1 MTKKKKN
8 IYSILRGTF
17 LISDDSFKNW
27 RFILFISALAVV
39 MIASS
44 HSADRKVHEIASINE
59 EVKELRSIFV
69 EGRSKLMRMKMESNV
84 RQRLKEKGLVPSS
97 IPPKKI
103 RVVTQEQN

>member
-1 MTKKKKN
+1 MAKTKKN

-17 LISDDSFKNW
+17 LVSDDSFKNW
-27 RFILFISALAVV
+27 RFILFLSALAIV
-39 MIASS
+39 MIANS

-84 RQRLKEKGLVPSS
+84 KKRLATKGLVPSL

-103 RVVTQEQN
+103 KVASQE